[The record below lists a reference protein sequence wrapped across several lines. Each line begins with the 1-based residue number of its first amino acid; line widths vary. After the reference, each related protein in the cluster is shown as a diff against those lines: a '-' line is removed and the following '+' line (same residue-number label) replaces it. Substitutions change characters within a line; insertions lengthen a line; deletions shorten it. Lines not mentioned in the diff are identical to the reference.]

1 MRSRLLAV
9 AIAASLGVSGLT
21 PFAAAAQSQT
31 PADSSA
37 ELAQLRAELAE
48 LQSKVDQLQQ
58 QQAQTQAQVQT
69 QAVSAP
75 SSGSDDSRLTALE
88 KAVNDTTIGGKMYF
102 DYTNIDQKNSKTGK
116 TNTSGTG
123 IDVKRFY
130 LSVTHK
136 FNDIW
141 SANLTTDFNYSS
153 TLGQTSLFVKKA
165 YVQGKFDQ
173 AAVLRIGS
181 ADMPWIPFV
190 EDYYGYRYVE
200 NTLTDRLKYANSAD
214 WGINMS
220 GDLGDSKYVNYSVSA
235 VNGNGYK
242 NPSRS
247 NSVDFEGRVGFV
259 PFKGLVVAVGGYTGD
274 RGQGLENVNTVH
286 TAQRVDFLAAYAGPQ
301 FRAGAE
307 YFNAKNWNNV
317 LTSVTDKAD
326 GYSFWGSVNLPDDF
340 SLFAR
345 YDHASLSKDLNPSAK
360 DVYYNAGIQYA
371 VTKGFQLALVY
382 KHEKGDVSS
391 STAVLPQPLANVKT
405 DEVGV
410 FGQVA
415 F

>member
-9 AIAASLGVSGLT
+9 AIAASLGITGFT
-21 PFAAAAQSQT
+21 PFAVAAQTAETGSNTELMQMKSQ
-31 PADSSA
+31 
-37 ELAQLRAELAE
+37 LAA
-48 LQSKVDQLQQ
+48 LQSRVDQLQQ
-58 QQAQTQAQVQT
+58 QQVQS

-75 SSGSDDSRLTALE
+75 SASAESRLTALE
-88 KAVNDTTIGGKMYF
+88 KVVDNTTVGGKMYF
-102 DYTNIDQKNSKTGK
+102 DFSNIDQTNSKTGK
-116 TNTSGTG
+116 TNASGTG

-141 SANLTTDFNYSS
+141 SANLTTDFNYVSNDGE
-153 TLGQTSLFVKKA
+153 TNLYVKKA

-181 ADMPWIPFV
+181 TDMPWIPFV
-190 EDYYGYRYVE
+190 ENYYGFRYIE
-200 NTLTDRLKYANSAD
+200 PTLTDRLKYANSAD
-214 WGINMS
+214 WGLHLS
-220 GDLGDSKYVNYSVSA
+220 GDLGHNKSLNYAVSA

-247 NSVDFEGRVGFV
+247 NSVDVEGRVGFV
-259 PFKGLVVAVGGYTGD
+259 PFKNMVVAVGGYTGE
-274 RGQGLENVNTVH
+274 RGQGLENVDTIH
-286 TAQRVDFLAAYAGPQ
+286 TAQRFDVLVAYAGAG
-301 FRAGAE
+301 FRAGGE
-307 YFNAKNWNNV
+307 YFSAKNWSSV
-317 LTSVTDKAD
+317 LTPLADKAD
-326 GYSFWGSVNLPDDF
+326 GYSLWSSVNLPAKF

-345 YDHASLSKDLNPSAK
+345 YDHTSLSKNINPSAK
-360 DVYYNAGIQYA
+360 NVYYNAGLQYE

-382 KHEKGDVSS
+382 KHEKGGISGNVP
-391 STAVLPQPLANVKT
+391 LPLPLANVKT
-405 DEVGV
+405 NEVGV

>member
-9 AIAASLGVSGLT
+9 AIAAGLGVSGFI
-21 PFAAAAQSQT
+21 PVAAAAQT
-31 PADSSA
+31 RMPPAATSSDT
-37 ELAQLRAELAE
+37 ELAQLKAQLAA
-48 LQSKVDQLQQ
+48 LQSRVDQMPQPVRT
-58 QQAQTQAQVQT
+58 QT
-69 QAVSAP
+69 VSTP
-75 SSGSDDSRLTALE
+75 SASTDARLAALE
-88 KAVNDTTIGGKMYF
+88 KAVDDTTVGGKMYF
-102 DYTNIDQKNSKTGK
+102 DYTNIDQNNSLTGK
-116 TNTSGTG
+116 TNASGTG

-130 LSVTHK
+130 LGVTHQ
-136 FNDIW
+136 FSDIW
-141 SANLTTDFNYSS
+141 SANLTTDFNYVSNDGE
-153 TLGQTSLFVKKA
+153 TNLFVKKA

-190 EDYYGYRYVE
+190 ENYYGFRYVE

-214 WGINMS
+214 WGINLS
-220 GDLGDSKYVNYSVSA
+220 GDLGQRKYLNYSVSA

-247 NSVDFEGRVGFV
+247 NNVDFEGRVGFV
-259 PFKGLVVAVGGYTGD
+259 PFKGMVVAVGGYTGD
-274 RGQGLENVNTVH
+274 RGHGLQNVNTIH
-286 TAQRVDFLAAYAGPQ
+286 TAQRFDVMVAYAGPR
-301 FRAGAE
+301 FRAGGE
-307 YFNAKNWNNV
+307 YFDARSWNNV
-317 LTSVTDKAD
+317 LTPLADKAD
-326 GYSFWGSVNLPDDF
+326 GYSFWGSVDLPARF

-345 YDHASLSKDLNPSAK
+345 YDHASLSKDINPSAK
-360 DVYYNAGIQYA
+360 DVYYNAGVQYE

-382 KHEKGDVSS
+382 KHEKGDVSG
-391 STAVLPQPLANVKT
+391 STPLPLPLVNVKT

>member
-1 MRSRLLAV
+1 MRLRLLAV
-9 AIAASLGVSGLT
+9 ATAVGLGISCLT
-21 PFAAAAQSQT
+21 PFAAAAQAAT
-31 PADSSA
+31 AGSSA
-37 ELAQLRAELAE
+37 ELAQMKAQLAA
-48 LQSKVDQLQQ
+48 LQSRVDQLQQ
-58 QQAQTQAQVQT
+58 QQVQARSQP
-69 QAVSAP
+69 VST
-75 SSGSDDSRLTALE
+75 SSASDDSRLSALE
-88 KAVNDTTIGGKMYF
+88 KAVDNTTIGGKMYVDF
-102 DYTNIDQKNSKTGK
+102 SNISQKNSQTGK
-116 TNTSGTG
+116 TNASGTG

-141 SANLTTDFNYSS
+141 SANLTTDFNYVSNDGE
-153 TLGQTSLFVKKA
+153 TNLFVKKA
-165 YVQGKFDQ
+165 YVQGKFND
-173 AAVLRIGS
+173 AAVLRLGS

-190 EDYYGYRYVE
+190 ENYYGFRYVE

-220 GDLGDSKYVNYSVSA
+220 GDLGHNKALNYSVSA

-247 NSVDFEGRVGFV
+247 NNVDVEGRIGFV
-259 PFKGLVVAVGGYTGD
+259 PFKGMVVAVGGYTGD
-274 RGQGLENVNTVH
+274 RGQGLQNVNTIH
-286 TAQRVDFLAAYAGPQ
+286 TAQRFDVMVAYAGPR
-301 FRAGAE
+301 FRAGGE
-307 YFNAKNWNNV
+307 YFSAKNWGNV
-317 LTSVTDKAD
+317 LTPVADKAD
-326 GYSFWGSVNLPDDF
+326 GYSFWGSVNLPANF

-345 YDHASLSKDLNPSAK
+345 YDHANLSKDINPSAK
-360 DVYYNAGIQYA
+360 DVYYNAGLQYD

-382 KHEKGDVSS
+382 KHEKGDVSGNTS
-391 STAVLPQPLANVKT
+391 LPLPLVNVKT